1 MYCSILPQVGRAH
14 HEEVLQAKEEELAR
28 ALEELARALEEQDQL
43 KDQLKLTET
52 KLEELKVKNNVS
64 FR

>member
-14 HEEVLQAKEEELAR
+14 HEEVLQAKE
-28 ALEELARALEEQDQL
+28 EELARALEEQDQL

>member
-28 ALEELARALEEQDQL
+28 ALEERDQL

-52 KLEELKVKNNVS
+52 KLDELKVKSNVS
-64 FR
+64 FRWNVMAVN